1 VPEAAASSAAGSS
14 GMQQSLHQQQQQQ
27 QQQLQVTE
35 DDQLSSGMLD
45 EVTLVSL
52 CFLTLVLC
60 GGTSILSTVVLPCH
74 LGLLHA

>member
-1 VPEAAASSAAGSS
+1 
-14 GMQQSLHQQQQQQ
+14 MQQSLHQQQQ

-52 CFLTLVLC
+52 CFFDFD
-60 GGTSILSTVVLPCH
+60 LSWWYQYFVN
-74 LGLLHA
+74 